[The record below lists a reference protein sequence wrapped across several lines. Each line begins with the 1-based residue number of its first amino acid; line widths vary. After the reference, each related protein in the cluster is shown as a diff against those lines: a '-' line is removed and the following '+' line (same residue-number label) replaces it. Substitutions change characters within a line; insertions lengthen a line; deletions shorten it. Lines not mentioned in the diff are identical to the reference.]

1 MLQYKHMQED
11 ITLSPIQ
18 AFFRNKWVR
27 LCLLFDILLIIILI
41 GILIWQSTK
50 VSTIIFNITP
60 LNSKI
65 TIGNEQYE
73 NGQYAITPGTYTV
86 TISHD
91 DLATKSFTV
100 NISPQSVT
108 TITTFLSD
116 NSKTFDFYKQK
127 ANYMS
132 YKKLEEIAS
141 ADNNITTD
149 DDHTAETFIT
159 NFNEQ
164 YALIENSL
172 PIRYTSY
179 EHDVDGWDSLTE
191 QIIIIRPD
199 EDDSCSKTLCVKALM
214 GLNDNKKQ
222 VDIMLKEKNINTE
235 EVEIIYEKD

>member
-1 MLQYKHMQED
+1 
-11 ITLSPIQ
+11 
-18 AFFRNKWVR
+18 
-27 LCLLFDILLIIILI
+27 
-41 GILIWQSTK
+41 
-50 VSTIIFNITP
+50 
-60 LNSKI
+60 
-65 TIGNEQYE
+65 
-73 NGQYAITPGTYTV
+73 
-86 TISHD
+86 
-91 DLATKSFTV
+91 
-100 NISPQSVT
+100 
-108 TITTFLSD
+108 
-116 NSKTFDFYKQK
+116 
-127 ANYMS
+127 MS

-172 PIRYTSY
+172 PIRYASY

-199 EDDSCSKTLCVKALM
+199 KDDSCSKTLCVKALM